1 MYRAEAGTGSRGERD
16 TEYRGNRECSTIR
29 ERNIEMSLKR
39 ATLFFIAG
47 SCYLF
52 LSRTAGTI
60 WPGFWRDLAVARIS
74 ASLSFLAALTAF
86 LFFIAFHGRYTR
98 PGQIELRNATM
109 LAIVGT
115 ALFALL
121 HGKGLL
127 VLFDLYPYQSIARI
141 RIIEAVIPVAGAL
154 MILLFFVTL
163 YGETFRTKEEHL
175 KRPILLA
182 MIGSAATALMR
193 LFILIGYFAW
203 RSGRWFSS
211 LPDTMQYALY
221 PVVIFGFVTLLYF
234 LVAFYRS
241 LDEEPAS

>member
-1 MYRAEAGTGSRGERD
+1 
-16 TEYRGNRECSTIR
+16 
-29 ERNIEMSLKR
+29 MSLKR
-39 ATLFFIAG
+39 ATLLFIAG

-74 ASLSFLAALTAF
+74 AGLSFAAALSAV
-86 LFFIAFHGRYTR
+86 LFFIAFHGRYAR
-98 PGQIELRNATM
+98 PGQIELRNASM

-121 HGKGLL
+121 HGKNLL
-127 VLFDLYPYQSIARI
+127 VLFDIYPYQSIARI

-163 YGETFRTKEEHL
+163 YGETFRDKEEHL

-182 MIGSAATALMR
+182 MIGSAATALLR
-193 LFILIGYFAW
+193 LFILVGYFAW
-203 RSGRWFSS
+203 KSGRWFST

-221 PVVIFGFVTLLYF
+221 PIVIFGFVTLLYF
-234 LVAFYRS
+234 LAAFYRS
-241 LDEEPAS
+241 LDELPAA

>member
-1 MYRAEAGTGSRGERD
+1 
-16 TEYRGNRECSTIR
+16 
-29 ERNIEMSLKR
+29 MSLKR

-60 WPGFWRDLAVARIS
+60 WPVFWRNLAVARIS
-74 ASLSFLAALTAF
+74 AGLSFAAALSAV
-86 LFFIAFHGRYTR
+86 LFFVAFQSRYTR
-98 PGQIELRNATM
+98 PGQIELRNASM

-121 HGKGLL
+121 HGKNLL
-127 VLFDLYPYQSIARI
+127 VLFDIYPYQSIARI

-163 YGETFRTKEEHL
+163 YGETFRDKEEHL

-182 MIGSAATALMR
+182 MIGSAATTLLQ
-193 LFILIGYFAW
+193 LFILVGYFAW
-203 RSGRWFSS
+203 KSGRWFST
-211 LPDTMQYALY
+211 LPDAMQYALY
-221 PVVIFGFVTLLYF
+221 PVIIFGFVTLLYF

-241 LDEEPAS
+241 LDGETAS

>member
-1 MYRAEAGTGSRGERD
+1 
-16 TEYRGNRECSTIR
+16 
-29 ERNIEMSLKR
+29 MSLKR
-39 ATLFFIAG
+39 ATLLFIAG

-52 LSRTAGTI
+52 LSRTAGTL
-60 WPGFWRDLAVARIS
+60 WPEFWRNLAVARMS
-74 ASLSFLAALTAF
+74 ASLSFLAALTAA
-86 LFFIAFHGRYTR
+86 LFFVTFHSLYAR
-98 PGQIELRNATM
+98 PDQIELRNVSM
-109 LAIVGT
+109 LAIIGS

-121 HGKGLL
+121 HGKNLL

-182 MIGSAATALMR
+182 MIGSAASAL
-193 LFILIGYFAW
+193 LQLIILLGYLVW
-203 RSGRWFSS
+203 KSGRWFST
-211 LPDTMQYALY
+211 LPEMMQYALY
-221 PVVIFGFVTLLYF
+221 PIIIFGFVTLLYF

-241 LDEEPAS
+241 LEGVPNG

>member
-1 MYRAEAGTGSRGERD
+1 
-16 TEYRGNRECSTIR
+16 
-29 ERNIEMSLKR
+29 MSLKR
-39 ATLFFIAG
+39 ATMLFIAG

-60 WPGFWRDLAVARIS
+60 WPGFWRDLAVVRIS
-74 ASLSFLAALTAF
+74 ASLSFLAAVTAV
-86 LFFIAFHGRYTR
+86 LFFVAFHGRYAR
-98 PGQIELRNATM
+98 PGQIELRNASM

-121 HGKGLL
+121 HGKDLL

-182 MIGSAATALMR
+182 LIGSAATALLR
-193 LFILIGYFAW
+193 LLILVAYFAW
-203 RSGRWFSS
+203 ESGRWYSS
-211 LPDTMQYALY
+211 LPPAMQYAFF

-241 LDEEPAS
+241 LDKEPIA

>member
-1 MYRAEAGTGSRGERD
+1 M
-16 TEYRGNRECSTIR
+16 N
-29 ERNIEMSLKR
+29 LKR
-39 ATLFFIAG
+39 ATLLFIAG

-52 LSRTAGTI
+52 LSRTAGTL
-60 WPGFWRDLAVARIS
+60 WPWFWRDLAVARIS
-74 ASLSFLAALTAF
+74 AGLSFLAAVTPV
-86 LFFIAFHGRYTR
+86 LFFIAFHGRFAR
-98 PGQIELRNATM
+98 PGQIELRNASM

-121 HGKGLL
+121 HGKSLL

-141 RIIEAVIPVAGAL
+141 RVIEAVIPVAGAL

-182 MIGSAATALMR
+182 MIGSAVTALMR
-193 LFILIGYFAW
+193 LFILVGYFAW
-203 RSGRWFSS
+203 ESGRWFST

-234 LVAFYRS
+234 LIAFYRS
-241 LDEEPAS
+241 LGKLPTD